1 MMKRY
6 LLSIVA
12 AMTAIVAGAVASVD
26 TISVTTS
33 YIVSPAKCVVA
44 LPDSYLEEDDTT
56 HYPVVYLLHGFGDD
70 HRYYASKT
78 PLDELATQFGVII
91 VCPDGR
97 NSWYWD
103 SPIDT
108 RMQMESYITLDLVP
122 AIDSRY
128 RTIASPASRAVNG
141 LSMGG
146 HGALW
151 LAMRHPDVW
160 GNAASM
166 SGGVDITPQRF
177 HKKWTMAKRLGTY
190 ESNPQRWKH
199 HSVKYLA
206 ETLPVDTL
214 RQVNMMVKCGTEDF
228 FYTVNCD
235 LDAVL
240 NTRKIPHTYITGPGN
255 HSWDYWKD
263 ALVTIMN
270 FFDRNLQ
277 R

>member
-1 MMKRY
+1 MKRY
-6 LLSIVA
+6 ILTIA
-12 AMTAIVAGAVASVD
+12 AALAAIMAGAVAPVD
-26 TISVTTS
+26 TISVETAH
-33 YIVSPAKCVVA
+33 IVSPARCVVA
-44 LPDSYLEEDDTT
+44 VPDSYLEEGDTT

-78 PLDELATQFGVII
+78 PLDELATQNGVII

-103 SPIDT
+103 SPIDPK
-108 RMQMESYITLDLVP
+108 MQMESYITSDLVP
-122 AIDSRY
+122 AIDRNY

-166 SGGVDITPQRF
+166 SGGVDITPQKF

-190 ESNPQRWKH
+190 ESNPLRWKR

-206 ETLPVDTL
+206 ETLPADTL
-214 RQVNMMVKCGTEDF
+214 RQVNIMVMCGTEDF

-235 LDAVL
+235 LDAVM
-240 NTRKIPHTYITGPGN
+240 NARKIPHTYVTGPGN
-255 HSWDYWKD
+255 HSWNYWKD
-263 ALVTIMN
+263 ALVAIME
-270 FFDRNLQ
+270 FFDRNLK